1 MTGINQIRTIED
13 LERATYGTGNYSNLM
28 KAAGATSGIHGAH
41 DLTTGGAF
49 GGSDTPL
56 HNLIYG
62 QKVWSMLNREINAFA
77 MLPKKPWSSS
87 GWRVLTERALG
98 GSGNLWDTDGGTGQG
113 SLTDGVIGGVTENA
127 AFTASATGVVAD
139 SQLSPIAPKYSTL
152 FAAPKTIAHQF
163 EISELAAAMSKI
175 DDGIGDIMAAYRE
188 EVGVS
193 HAEAMNHML
202 LLPLEAM
209 DAAGPIPLAGV
220 QNNIT
225 SLYKIVSSK
234 AELMAL
240 DTSNGAGLILDA
252 YDNNAYKGVFEALYG
267 HNRSDASSSWL
278 DAYISYGTSYA
289 SRRNLTLNVL
299 NTALR
304 ELQVR
309 GASPKVILTGYDTI
323 QALGELLQAQERY
336 MGRAEV
342 MPTHNGIKGVKG
354 REVGFKVATYHDI
367 PIIPCKEM
375 GSTGSGSGLSDIFIL
390 DTDHLHFATL
400 KPTEYFEGGIDSGD
414 PFGVGK
420 LGNRGLYRT
429 IGEVICTFVKGQGK
443 ITNLQ

>member
-1 MTGINQIRTIED
+1 MKNMSGINQIRTIED
-13 LERATYGTGNYSNLM
+13 LERATYGTGAFGDLM
-28 KAAGATSGIHGAH
+28 KSAGATSGIHGAH
-41 DLTTGGAF
+41 DLTAAGAF
-49 GGSDTPL
+49 GGSTTAL

-98 GSGNLWDTDGGTGQG
+98 GSADVWSTTGGTNQGTMTDG
-113 SLTDGVIGGVTENA
+113 LIGGVDENQ
-127 AFTASATGVVAD
+127 AFTTAIAD
-139 SQLSPIAPKYSTL
+139 KLSPIAPVYSTL

-163 EISELAAAMSKI
+163 EVSELAAAMAKI
-175 DDGIGDIMAAYRE
+175 DDGIGDIMSAYRE
-188 EVGVS
+188 EIGVS

-202 LLPLEAM
+202 LMPLEAM

-240 DTSNGAGLILDA
+240 DTTNGDNLILDA
-252 YDNNAYKGVFEALYG
+252 YDNNAYLGVFDALYG
-267 HNRSDASSSWL
+267 HNRSTAGNEWL
-278 DAYISYGTSYA
+278 DAYINYGTSYA
-289 SRRNLTLNVL
+289 ARRNLTLNLL
-299 NTALR
+299 NTTLR
-304 ELQVR
+304 ELQTR

-323 QALGELLQAQERY
+323 QALGELLQSQERY
-336 MGRAEV
+336 MGRTEV

-375 GSTGSGSGLSDIFIL
+375 GSTGTGTGLSDIFIL
-390 DTDHLHFATL
+390 DTDHMHFATL

-420 LGNRGLYRT
+420 LGNRGMYRT
-429 IGEVICTFVKGQGK
+429 IGEVVCTFVKGQGK

>member
-1 MTGINQIRTIED
+1 MSGINQIRTIED
-13 LERATYGTGNYSNLM
+13 LERATYGAGQFSDIM
-28 KAAGATSGIHGAH
+28 KAAGLTSGIHGQH
-41 DLTTGGAF
+41 DVTAATAFTGSTLA
-49 GGSDTPL
+49 L

-98 GSGNLWDTDGGTGQG
+98 GSGNTWSTTGGTGHG
-113 SLTDGVIGGVTENA
+113 SLGEGAIGGVAENA
-127 AFTASATGVVAD
+127 AFTTSATDAF
-139 SQLSPIAPKYSTL
+139 SPIKPAYETL
-152 FAAPKTIAHQF
+152 FASPKTIAHQF

-188 EVGVS
+188 EVGVT

-202 LLPLEAM
+202 LMPLESMENA
-209 DAAGPIPLAGV
+209 DAPITGV
-220 QNNIT
+220 QNNIS
-225 SLYKIVSSK
+225 SLYKIVSSS
-234 AELMAL
+234 AELAAA
-240 DTSNGAGLILDA
+240 DAGVIFGSSNVYSHANFLGV
-252 YDNNAYKGVFEALYG
+252 YDALYG
-267 HNRSDASSSWL
+267 KNRSAGNAWL
-278 DAYISYGTSYA
+278 DAYVSYGSSYA

-342 MPTHNGIKGVKG
+342 MPTVNGIKGVKG

-375 GSTGSGSGLSDIFIL
+375 GSTGSGAGLSDIFIL

-420 LGNRGLYRT
+420 LGNRGMYRT

>member
-1 MTGINQIRTIED
+1 MSGINTIKTIQD
-13 LERATYGTGNYSNLM
+13 LEQATYGTGGLGSLM
-28 KAAGATSGIHGAH
+28 KAAGLTSGIHGSHSVTAA
-41 DLTTGGAF
+41 DGTF
-49 GGSDTPL
+49 GGSTTAL

-98 GSGNLWDTDGGTGQG
+98 GSGDVWSTTGGTGHG
-113 SLTDGVIGGVTENA
+113 SLLEGSIGGVAENA
-127 AFTASATGVVAD
+127 AFTTGATG
-139 SQLSPIAPKYSTL
+139 QFSPIKPTYSTL
-152 FAAPKTIAHQF
+152 FCSPKTIAHQF

-202 LLPLEAM
+202 LMPLEAM
-209 DAAGPIPLAGV
+209 DDGSNAPIAGV
-220 QNNIT
+220 QQNIT
-225 SLYKIVSSK
+225 SLYKIVSS
-234 AELMAL
+234 ATELGAMDQTVIL
-240 DTSNGAGLILDA
+240 PSSNAFSH
-252 YDNNAYKGVFEALYG
+252 DNFLGVFDAIYG
-267 HNRSDASSSWL
+267 HERSTAGNEWL
-278 DAYISYGTSYA
+278 DAFVDFGASYA
-289 SRRNLTLNVL
+289 SRRNLTLNLL
-299 NTALR
+299 NTTLR

-309 GASPKVILTGYDTI
+309 GGSPKVILTGYDTI
-323 QALGELLQAQERY
+323 QALGELLQSQERY

-354 REVGFKVATYHDI
+354 REIGFKVATYHDI

-375 GSTGSGSGLSDIFIL
+375 GSTGSGAGLSDIFIQ

-420 LGNRGLYRT
+420 LGNRGMYRT
-429 IGEVICTFVKGQGK
+429 IGETVCTFVKGQGK

>member
-1 MTGINQIRTIED
+1 MTGLNQIRTIED
-13 LERATYGTGNYSNLM
+13 LERATYGDFGGYGITKSTGL
-28 KAAGATSGIHGAH
+28 TSGIHGSH
-41 DLTTGGAF
+41 GLITGVGGANPAT
-49 GGSDTPL
+49 GHAANL
-56 HNLIYG
+56 YNLIYG

-77 MLPKKPWSSS
+77 MMPKKPWASS
-87 GWRVLTERALG
+87 GWRVLVERALG
-98 GSGNLWDTDGGTGQG
+98 GTGDTWSTTSGTGMG
-113 SLTDGVIGGVTENA
+113 SATEGVIGGVSENA
-127 AFTASATGVVAD
+127 AFTTGVTNE
-139 SQLSPIAPKYSTL
+139 LTPIAPVYETL
-152 FAAPKTIAHQF
+152 YVSPKTIAHQF
-163 EISELAAAMSKI
+163 EISELAAAMAKI

-188 EVGVS
+188 EVGVT
-193 HAEAMNHML
+193 HAEAINHML
-202 LLPLEAM
+202 LMPLESM
-209 DAAGPIPLAGV
+209 DASGPAPLAGV

-225 SLYKIVSSK
+225 SLYKIVSSATELEAMDTVTGASMLVGDWDAAGYLGLYDHLFGK
-234 AELMAL
+234 ARLLTGTEWM
-240 DTSNGAGLILDA
+240 DS
-252 YDNNAYKGVFEALYG
+252 YV
-267 HNRSDASSSWL
+267 
-278 DAYISYGTSYA
+278 SYGTSYA
-289 SRRNLTLNVL
+289 ARRNLTLNTL

-323 QALGELLQAQERY
+323 QTLGELLQAQERY
-336 MGRAEV
+336 MGRTEV

-375 GSTGSGSGLSDIFIL
+375 GSTGAGSGISDIFIL

-429 IGEVICTFVKGQGK
+429 IGEMVCTFVKGQGK

>member
-1 MTGINQIRTIED
+1 MSGINQIRTIED
-13 LERATYGTGNYSNLM
+13 LERATYGTGQFSSLL
-28 KAAGATSGIHGAH
+28 KASGLTSGIHGTH
-41 DLTTGGAF
+41 DVTSSGEF
-49 GGSDTPL
+49 SFPNKEL

-87 GWRVLTERALG
+87 GWRVLVERALG
-98 GSGNLWDTDGGTGQG
+98 GAGDTWSTTGGTGHG
-113 SLTDGVIGGVTENA
+113 SLTEGAIGGVAENA
-127 AFTASATGVVAD
+127 AFTTGATDAF
-139 SQLSPIAPKYSTL
+139 SPIKPVYATL
-152 FAAPKTIAHQF
+152 YCSPKTVAHQF
-163 EISELAAAMSKI
+163 EISELAAAMAKI

-188 EVGVS
+188 EVGVT
-193 HAEAMNHML
+193 HAESMNHML
-202 LLPLEAM
+202 LMPLESM
-209 DAAGPIPLAGV
+209 DDGSNAPVSGV
-220 QNNIT
+220 QNNLM
-225 SLYKIVSSK
+225 SLYKIVSSA
-234 AELMAL
+234 AELGAMDQGVIL
-240 DTSNGAGLILDA
+240 PSSNAFSH
-252 YDNNAYKGVFEALYG
+252 DNFLGVFDAIYG
-267 HNRSDASSSWL
+267 HNRSAAGNDWL
-278 DAYISYGTSYA
+278 DAYVNYGASYA
-289 SRRNLTLNVL
+289 SRRNLTLNLL

-342 MPTHNGIKGVKG
+342 MPTVNGIKGVKG

-367 PIIPCKEM
+367 PIIPTKEM
-375 GSTGSGSGLSDIFIL
+375 PSTGSGSGLSDIFIL

-420 LGNRGLYRT
+420 LGNRGMYRT
-429 IGEVICTFVKGQGK
+429 IGEVVCTFVKGQGK

>member
-1 MTGINQIRTIED
+1 MSGINQIRTIED
-13 LERATYGTGNYSNLM
+13 LERATYGNVGQYGDIM
-28 KAAGATSGIHGAH
+28 KSAGLTSGIHAGH
-41 DLTTGGAF
+41 DITSGGAF
-49 GGSDTPL
+49 GTGTTAL
-56 HNLIYG
+56 YNLIYG

-77 MLPKKPWSSS
+77 MLPKKAWSTS
-87 GWRVLTERALG
+87 GWRVLVERAIG
-98 GSGNLWDTDGGTGQG
+98 GAGDTWNTASGTNETGQTEG
-113 SLTDGVIGGVTENA
+113 LIGGVSENA
-127 AFTASATGVVAD
+127 AFTSAVAGE
-139 SQLSPIAPKYSTL
+139 LSPIAPVYATL
-152 FAAPKTIAHQF
+152 YASPKTIAHQF
-163 EISELAAAMSKI
+163 EVSELAAAMAKI

-193 HAEAMNHML
+193 HAESINHML
-202 LLPLEAM
+202 LMPLESM
-209 DAAGPIPLAGV
+209 SDGSVAGAPLTGV

-225 SLYKIVSSK
+225 SLYKVVSSA
-234 AELMAL
+234 AEMAAL
-240 DTSNGAGLILDA
+240 DAGVIIVGTNVYSHNAWLGTYDSLYGQNRSATGNDWMDA
-252 YDNNAYKGVFEALYG
+252 YVNYG
-267 HNRSDASSSWL
+267 LN
-278 DAYISYGTSYA
+278 YA
-289 SRRNLTLNVL
+289 ARRNLTLNVL

-304 ELQVR
+304 ELQIR
-309 GASPKVILTGYDTI
+309 GGSPKVMLTGYDTI

-390 DTDHLHFATL
+390 DTDHIQFATL

-429 IGEVICTFVKGQGK
+429 IGEVVCTFIKGQGK

>member
-1 MTGINQIRTIED
+1 MSGINQIRTIQD
-13 LERATYGTGNYSNLM
+13 LERATYGAGAYSDLM
-28 KAAGATSGIHGAH
+28 KSAGATSGIHGSH
-41 DLTTGGAF
+41 DVTAAGGAF
-49 GGSDTPL
+49 GGSTTAL

-77 MLPKKPWSSS
+77 MLPKKPWASS

-98 GSGNLWDTDGGTGQG
+98 GSGNLWNTAGGTGQSG
-113 SLTDGVIGGVTENA
+113 TTEGIIGGVAENA
-127 AFTASATGVVAD
+127 AFTTSATDG
-139 SQLSPIAPKYSTL
+139 LSPLAPVYSTL
-152 FAAPKTIAHQF
+152 FASPKTIAHQF
-163 EISELAAAMSKI
+163 EVSELAAAMAKI

-188 EVGVS
+188 EIGVS

-202 LLPLEAM
+202 LMPLEAM
-209 DAAGPIPLAGV
+209 SDGSSDGAPIVGV
-220 QNNIT
+220 QNNVM
-225 SLYKIVSSK
+225 SLYKIVSSA
-234 AELMAL
+234 AELAAL
-240 DTSNGAGLILDA
+240 DAGAVIVGTQE
-252 YDNNAYKGVFEALYG
+252 YDHNDWLGVFDSIYG
-267 HNRSDASSSWL
+267 HDRSAAGNDWL
-278 DAYISYGTSYA
+278 DAYIDYGASYA
-289 SRRNLTLNVL
+289 ARRNLTLNTL

-309 GASPKVILTGYDTI
+309 GGSPKVMLTGYDTI
-323 QALGELLQAQERY
+323 QALGELLQAQERF
-336 MGRAEV
+336 MGRTEV

-354 REVGFKVATYHDI
+354 REIGFKVATYHDI

-390 DTDHLHFATL
+390 DTDHLQFATL

-420 LGNRGLYRT
+420 LGNRGMYRT
-429 IGEVICTFVKGQGK
+429 IGEVVCTFVKGQGK

>member
-1 MTGINQIRTIED
+1 MSGINQIRTIED
-13 LERATYGTGNYSNLM
+13 LERATYGTGQFSSLL
-28 KAAGATSGIHGAH
+28 KASGLTSGIHGTH
-41 DLTTGGAF
+41 DVTNADGSLNTGTKA
-49 GGSDTPL
+49 L

-98 GSGNLWDTDGGTGQG
+98 GAGDVWSTGSGTDETGQTEG
-113 SLTDGVIGGVTENA
+113 LIGGVAENA
-127 AFTASATGVVAD
+127 AFTTNTNEAF
-139 SQLSPIAPKYSTL
+139 SPIKPVYSTL
-152 FAAPKTIAHQF
+152 FCSPKTIAHQF
-163 EISELAAAMSKI
+163 EISELAAAMAKL

-202 LLPLEAM
+202 LMPLESM
-209 DAAGPIPLAGV
+209 DNSGAPLTGI
-220 QNNIT
+220 QNNLM
-225 SLYKIVSSK
+225 SLYKIISSK
-234 AELMAL
+234 AELIAM
-240 DTSNGAGLILDA
+240 DTTSGSGLFTGGYNDDA
-252 YDNNAYKGVFEALYG
+252 YLGLYDHIYG
-267 HNRSDASSSWL
+267 HDRSADGNEWL
-278 DAYISYGTSYA
+278 DAFIDFGSSYA
-289 SRRNLTLNVL
+289 SRRNLTLNLL

-304 ELQVR
+304 ELQIR

-342 MPTHNGIKGVKG
+342 MPTVNGIKGVKG

-367 PIIPCKEM
+367 PIIPTKEM

-420 LGNRGLYRT
+420 LGNRGMYRT
-429 IGEVICTFVKGQGK
+429 IGEVVCTFVKGQGK